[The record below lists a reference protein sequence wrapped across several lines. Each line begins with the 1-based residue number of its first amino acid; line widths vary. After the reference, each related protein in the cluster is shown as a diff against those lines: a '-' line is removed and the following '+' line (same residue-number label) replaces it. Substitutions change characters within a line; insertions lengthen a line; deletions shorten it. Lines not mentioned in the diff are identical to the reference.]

1 MAISEIRVSAL
12 LQSFAA
18 RLRAERLNQN
28 LTQRALA
35 ERIGV
40 SVKTVANAEDSGQIS
55 METLLRLLDGLGR
68 LDDLQQ
74 LVPESGP
81 SPIELAERKGKRRVR
96 ASGREKS
103 EDDGWSW

>member
-1 MAISEIRVSAL
+1 MAISDKRVSTR

-18 RLRAERLNQN
+18 RLRAERLAQN

-40 SVKTVANAEDSGQIS
+40 SIKTVANAEDSGQIS
-55 METLLRLLDGLGR
+55 LETLLRILDGLGR

-74 LVPESGP
+74 VLPDNGP
-81 SPIELAERKGKRRVR
+81 SPIALAERKGKRRVR
-96 ASGREKS
+96 ASGTPKS
-103 EDDGWSW
+103 DKDGWSW